1 MVTKKANTTNESEF
15 SLKEKIAY
23 GLASLLGVGAII
35 FFGTRAVIARRS
47 ANSDKFSFQE
57 GSAQTIAKQIKMAF
71 ENDGQ
76 WGTDVKRLR
85 LIMTKI
91 KSKEEMDKVRQEY
104 QKQFTSP
111 LYRDM
116 QEELQ
121 SSEYDEMMQI
131 VEGKPEKTGQKVLA
145 SSLYKSWAK
154 RFKSAFDKTY
164 SFIPGTDEE
173 AIKTI
178 IQEIPTQS
186 AFIQVGVA
194 YYKEYNTHLLPALK
208 SELESWEYPTYLM
221 MITTK
226 PK

>member
-1 MVTKKANTTNESEF
+1 MKTVKVNSNSESEF

-23 GLASLLGVGAII
+23 SLASALGIGAII
-35 FFGTRAVIARRS
+35 FFGSRLVKARRS

-57 GSAQTIAKQIKMAF
+57 GSPQTIAKQIKMAF

-85 LIMTKI
+85 LIMSKV
-91 KSKEEMDKVRQEY
+91 KSKDEMEKVRQEY
-104 QKQFTSP
+104 QKQYNSP

-116 QEELQ
+116 QSELQ

-131 VEGKPEKTGQKVLA
+131 IEGKPEKTGQKVLA
-145 SSLYKSWAK
+145 VSLYRSWAK
-154 RFKSAFDKTY
+154 RFKAAFDKTY

-173 AIKTI
+173 AIKTV

-208 SELESWEYPTYLM
+208 SELEAWEYPTYLM

>member
-1 MVTKKANTTNESEF
+1 MPTVKDNHNNESDF
-15 SLKEKIAY
+15 SLKEKITLALAGTL
-23 GLASLLGVGAII
+23 GLGAII
-35 FFGTRAVIARRS
+35 FFGTRAVKARRS
-47 ANSDKFSFQE
+47 ANSDKFSFQD
-57 GSAQTIAKQIKMAF
+57 GNAQTVAKQIKMAF

-85 LIMTKI
+85 LLMTKI
-91 KSKEEMDKVRQEY
+91 KSKEEMEKVRQEY
-104 QKQFTSP
+104 TKQFNSP

-145 SSLYKSWAK
+145 TTLYRSWAK
-154 RFKSAFDKTY
+154 RFKAAFDKTY

-173 AIKTI
+173 AIKTV
-178 IQEIPTQS
+178 IQEIPTQG

-194 YYKEYNTHLLPALK
+194 YYREYKTHLLPALK

-221 MITTK
+221 MITSK